1 MRSRRRGNSV
11 WSRGP
16 GDGSGPSR
24 RRVLAG
30 GIGAGALLALPDL
43 GSSAGAGVSGRAA
56 ERYAFVYGT
65 PEYPLTDI
73 PFQKLLDWAEAGLLK
88 LEPARVFGFADIQQ
102 AHRTLDAEAGAGK
115 MVVTL

>member
-1 MRSRRRGNSV
+1 MRSRKRGNSV

-16 GDGSGPSR
+16 DGGSGPSR

-65 PEYPLTDI
+65 PDLNEAPSGSVVAAMCPPSRATSR
-73 PFQKLLDWAEAGLLK
+73 PPVPVAVKLAAA
-88 LEPARVFGFADIQQ
+88 PVSSADQIGR
-102 AHRTLDAEAGAGK
+102 AH
-115 MVVTL
+115 V